1 MSDRPP
7 EALKLPPRGVS
18 REASASYVGVSPR
31 TFDKLVADGRMPR
44 PVRIN
49 GRVLWDRIAL
59 DRAFARLAGQDDD
72 DDDDLWK
79 DGA

>member
-1 MSDRPP
+1 MTDRPP
-7 EALKLPPRGVS
+7 EALKLPPRGVP
-18 REASASYVGVSPR
+18 RETAAAYVGVSAR

-49 GRVLWDRIAL
+49 GRVIWDRIAL
-59 DRAFARLAGQDDD
+59 DRAFGRLAGQDEDGDD
-72 DDDDLWK
+72 PWG